1 MKWRR
6 KENET
11 EWIFGA
17 AESRAAGAAE
27 CRNAYRVAV
36 YAGHAANV
44 IASARMGILALQL
57 YG

>member
-6 KENET
+6 KYNET

-27 CRNAYRVAV
+27 CLNAYREAV
-36 YAGHAANV
+36 YAGHAADC
-44 IASARMGILALQL
+44 IA
-57 YG
+57 